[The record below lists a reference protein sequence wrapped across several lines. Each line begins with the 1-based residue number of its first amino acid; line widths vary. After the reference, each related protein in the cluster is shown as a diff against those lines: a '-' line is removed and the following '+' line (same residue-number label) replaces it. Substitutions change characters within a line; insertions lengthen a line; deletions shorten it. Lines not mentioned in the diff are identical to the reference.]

1 MIEDAREVGSQAEL
15 VDWTLDKSGR
25 RHGHVLLD
33 NKVNKLSL
41 NELLIKQKFAGFS
54 KLKLEADLREA
65 EEAAAA
71 NSIRP
76 VTQETEVQP
85 ETEAEANP
93 SLEEVAAETVSKSN
107 QPRRSFMD
115 PAPQYKGTRTGKG
128 RGRGKSLEKMAPLSS
143 LVPIHSHDKDKETVV
158 SDSKAQAQKLLAA
171 LRKSRDS
178 RVVKEEK
185 EEEEECIW
193 DQIRRT
199 RDTKRDDTRKVKVD
213 ILPKIWKKNRR
224 FEKFLTEHEFPYLLT
239 IYCSKRLLFHP

>member
-33 NKVNKLSL
+33 NKVNRLGL

-71 NSIRP
+71 SSIRP
-76 VTQETEVQP
+76 VTQETETQP
-85 ETEAEANP
+85 ETEAAANP
-93 SLEEVAAETVSKSN
+93 SLEEVAAEETVSKSN

-158 SDSKAQAQKLLAA
+158 SDSKVKLSRPGRAWLSIPVAPGAA
-171 LRKSRDS
+171 LTQFL
-178 RVVKEEK
+178 E

-199 RDTKRDDTRKVKVD
+199 RDTKRDDTRKVKFD
-213 ILPKIWKKNRR
+213 ILPKIGRKIG
-224 FEKFLTEHEFPYLLT
+224 F
-239 IYCSKRLLFHP
+239 